1 MQFLITT
8 KIHRKYFVAFL
19 TINHYY
25 PVEAGR
31 WIFDKEKY
39 VVNNVDDIR
48 KLIIVCSVLY
58 TREGLYEI
66 LYIKEKKRKK

>member
-66 LYIKEKKRKK
+66 LYKEKKRKK